1 MPKQIYMTQQ
11 DHDRLSSMLAGHASG
26 RDDLK
31 RLEDELD
38 RADIVDVEE
47 LPPDVITMHSVVRL
61 RDLDSGD
68 CKTYRLVYPSEAGRD
83 ETALSV
89 LAPIGTALLGYRGGD
104 TIEWTVPRGTRR
116 LKVLD
121 VLYQPE
127 AAGAAGAA

>member
-11 DHDRLSSMLAGHASG
+11 DHDRLNSMLAGRATG

-38 RADIVDVEE
+38 RADIVDAGE

-61 RDLDSGD
+61 RDLDSGE

-83 ETALSV
+83 DLALSV

-104 TIEWTVPRGTRR
+104 TIEWAVPRGTRR
-116 LKVLD
+116 LKVLE